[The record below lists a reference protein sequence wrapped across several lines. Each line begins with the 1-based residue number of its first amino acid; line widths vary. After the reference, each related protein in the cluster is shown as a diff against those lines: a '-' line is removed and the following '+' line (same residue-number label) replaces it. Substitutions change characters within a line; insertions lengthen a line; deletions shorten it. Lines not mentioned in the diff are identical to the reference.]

1 MLVWAAP
8 IASADEQAD
17 YRVLCDIWRKTDP
30 ETGKEKQEVTPDERA
45 LLLREVVS
53 HRNNHGQDFRRMAA
67 ITLGNLRAAEAT
79 DKLVDLLQDP
89 KEDNM
94 TSAEAAVALGK
105 IGESKAL
112 LPLLDAL
119 MDDRPCIRTHAA
131 QGLRLLKLHADQIA
145 SAATAKRFNALLD
158 KADTIALPKSEREW
172 LDSDSTASNQA
183 YATAQELD
191 ALSVGLK
198 LARPAEIQ
206 SKDAERSKRLAAK
219 FLAAGFPAIAYQSET
234 MLPGLRSFC
243 QENQPEIF
251 AKKVASR

>member
-1 MLVWAAP
+1 LLVWAAP

-131 QGLRLLKLHADQIA
+131 QGLRLLKLNADQMA

-206 SKDAERSKRLAAK
+206 SKDVERSKRLAAK